1 MAGWL
6 TESEFV
12 QEETSGGG
20 GGPVGRV
27 RVEMGYK
34 VFVQGM
40 YENSFVVCGDF
51 NDKAQRAAAQDKAQA
66 ILNEHGKG
74 DKTPQAAIRI
84 TQYKDGVLNW
94 KVENWKGNRYHDYP
108 LWQDDTREIVL
119 PSVEEHLAPADLGKD
134 IWVRLGVKDTLTD
147 RTEDDGK
154 GNKRPVRINYIVER
168 FADEAAAQA
177 AVAGASDPDGASSI
191 ATDVLPDWDASGM
204 GMSAA
209 EAVDYI
215 VGQLNEKT
223 GASTPKPVLAKVFAE
238 LSAEFGGVVTPEQV
252 AEINEKRIP
261 F

>member
-12 QEETSGGG
+12 QEETSGSG

-74 DKTPQAAIRI
+74 DKSPQAAIRI
-84 TQYKDGVLNW
+84 TQFKDGVLNW
-94 KVENWKGNRYHDYP
+94 KVENWKGDRYHDYP

-119 PSVEEHLAPADLGKD
+119 PSVEEHLAPEDLGKD
-134 IWVRLGVKDTLTD
+134 IWVRLGVKNTLTD
-147 RTEDDGK
+147 RTESDGQ
-154 GNKRPVRINYIVER
+154 GGTRPVRINYIVER

-177 AVAGASDPDGASSI
+177 AVAGASNPDGASELASI
-191 ATDVLPDWDASGM
+191 LSDWDEAAM
-204 GMSAA
+204 GYTAA
-209 EAVDYI
+209 VAADYI
-215 VGQLNEKT
+215 VSQLEEKL
-223 GASTPKPVLAKVFAE
+223 AANTPKPVQAKVFAE
-238 LSAEFGGVVTPEQV
+238 LAAEFNGSVTAEQV